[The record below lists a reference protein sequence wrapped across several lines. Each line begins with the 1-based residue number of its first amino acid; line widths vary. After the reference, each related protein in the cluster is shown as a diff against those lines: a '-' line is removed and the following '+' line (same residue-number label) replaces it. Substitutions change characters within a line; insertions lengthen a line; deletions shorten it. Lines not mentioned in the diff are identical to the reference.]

1 MQYYFRFCL
10 KTIMYLIF
18 QAQCLSVCV
27 TKLQSRL
34 HRCCAVCGYDI
45 YCHMKCNRKLGVFIE
60 LELVRSAMHYVKTTN
75 WKPTHTHT
83 LRTTIIRLQHE
94 LCALDCK
101 ACPWFQCTLVNH
113 SQWLSIWSECNG
125 KIVPNDEL
133 SNIILLWLHRVYN
146 FFLHFY
152 FSVTFTFF
160 AII

>member
-1 MQYYFRFCL
+1 
-10 KTIMYLIF
+10 MYLIF

-83 LRTTIIRLQHE
+83 HASNYYNPIATWIVCIGLQSVSMVSVHFSESLTVIVHLIRVQRENRSEWWIKQQSCCDCIAYTIFFFI
-94 LCALDCK
+94 
-101 ACPWFQCTLVNH
+101 FIF
-113 SQWLSIWSECNG
+113 QWLL
-125 KIVPNDEL
+125 L
-133 SNIILLWLHRVYN
+133 SLLL
-146 FFLHFY
+146 FKSFY
-152 FSVTFTFF
+152 RRH
-160 AII
+160 